1 MTTPPVPTPGATVA
15 GLPRSGIRQIME
27 LAMERGGTLN
37 LSFGEPDFDTPAH
50 IVAAADEAAR
60 AGRTRYTASR
70 GIPELREAAAAAIKR
85 RGGHP
90 VMPDQIVAT
99 VGGVQ
104 GVFATLAAT
113 CDRGDRVL
121 VPDPCWPNYVGICT
135 LLGLEIVRYPLPAAT
150 GFEPDLDELE
160 ALAAAAGA
168 KVLIT
173 NTPSNPTGAVW
184 RRETVAGTVELAVR
198 HGMFVLSD
206 EVYDEMA
213 FDGEHVPS
221 APYAPDHVVTVYSLS
236 KTYAMTGWRI
246 GYVAAPAGLV
256 GSLGKVP
263 EVEVSCPTAP
273 AQWAAVAALTGPQDC
288 VREMRDAYRLRRD
301 LAVATLREEGV
312 FSAEPRGAFYVFAD
326 ISAATSDT
334 FGFAEHLV
342 REHGVAVAPGDT
354 FGPGGAGLLRISLAA
369 APDTITE
376 GIRRI
381 GAAVRAG
388 VPV

>member
-1 MTTPPVPTPGATVA
+1 
-15 GLPRSGIRQIME
+15 
-27 LAMERGGTLN
+27 
-37 LSFGEPDFDTPAH
+37 
-50 IVAAADEAAR
+50 
-60 AGRTRYTASR
+60 
-70 GIPELREAAAAAIKR
+70 
-85 RGGHP
+85 
-90 VMPDQIVAT
+90 
-99 VGGVQ
+99 
-104 GVFATLAAT
+104 
-113 CDRGDRVL
+113 
-121 VPDPCWPNYVGICT
+121 
-135 LLGLEIVRYPLPAAT
+135 
-150 GFEPDLDELE
+150 
-160 ALAAAAGA
+160 
-168 KVLIT
+168 
-173 NTPSNPTGAVW
+173 
-184 RRETVAGTVELAVR
+184 
-198 HGMFVLSD
+198 
-206 EVYDEMA
+206 
-213 FDGEHVPS
+213 
-221 APYAPDHVVTVYSLS
+221 VTVYSLS

-246 GYVAAPAGLV
+246 GYVAAPSGLV

>member
-1 MTTPPVPTPGATVA
+1 MTPPVPTPGAAVA

-27 LAMERGGTLN
+27 LAMERGDALT
-37 LSFGEPDFDTPAH
+37 LSFGEPDFDTPPH
-50 IVAAADEAAR
+50 IVEAAAAAAR
-60 AGRTRYTASR
+60 SGRTRYTASR
-70 GIPELREAAAAAIKR
+70 GIPELREAAAAAITR
-85 RGGHP
+85 RAGHA
-90 VMPDQIVAT
+90 VGADQIVAT

-104 GVFATLAAT
+104 GVFAALAAL
-113 CDRGDRVL
+113 CDRGDAVL

-135 LLGLEIVRYPLPAAT
+135 LLGLEVVRYPLPAAN
-150 GFEPDLDELE
+150 GFEPDLDALE
-160 ALAAAAGA
+160 RLAGSAGA
-168 KVLIT
+168 KVLVT

-184 RRETVAGTVELAVR
+184 GRETVAATVDIAVR
-198 HGMFVLSD
+198 HGLFVLSD

-221 APYAPDHVVTVYSLS
+221 APFAPDHVVTVYSVS

-246 GYVAAPAGLV
+246 GYLAAPPALMA
-256 GSLGKVP
+256 SLGKVP

-288 VREMRDAYRLRRD
+288 VREMRDAYRARRD
-301 LAVATLREEGV
+301 LAVAALREEGL
-312 FSAEPRGAFYVFAD
+312 FSAEPRGAFYIFAD
-326 ISAATSDT
+326 ISAATTDT

-381 GAAVRAG
+381 GTAVRAG
-388 VPV
+388 VPA